1 MKIKLL
7 AASILFLALGMS
19 TTEAQNKQKSGF
31 EKERTHR
38 GNQGDGFSKKEGKF
52 EKDGGRFKQDRK
64 HRKDFRHHRK
74 QHKRGSF
81 NKKHNRNHTN

>member
-31 EKERTHR
+31 ENERTHQSR
-38 GNQGDGFSKKEGKF
+38 KGDGFSKKDGKF
-52 EKDGGRFKQDRK
+52 DKDGQRFKQDRK
-64 HRKDFRHHRK
+64 HRKDFRHDRK

-81 NKKHNRNHTN
+81 NKKHHRNHTN

>member
-7 AASILFLALGMS
+7 AASILILALGMS

-38 GNQGDGFSKKEGKF
+38 SNQGDGFSKKEGK
-52 EKDGGRFKQDRK
+52 FKQDRK

>member
-7 AASILFLALGMS
+7 AASVLFLALGL
-19 TTEAQNKQKSGF
+19 TTTQAQNRQKSGF
-31 EKERTHR
+31 ENERTH
-38 GNQGDGFSKKEGKF
+38 QSQKGDGFSKKDGRF

-74 QHKRGSF
+74 QHKRGSLH
-81 NKKHNRNHTN
+81 KRPHRSHRH